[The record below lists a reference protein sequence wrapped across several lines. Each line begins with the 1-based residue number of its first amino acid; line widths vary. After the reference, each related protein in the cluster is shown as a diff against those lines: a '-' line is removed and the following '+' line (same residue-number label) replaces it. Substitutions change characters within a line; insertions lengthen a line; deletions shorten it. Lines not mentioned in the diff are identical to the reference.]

1 MKIKFNKIILAVG
14 ALALTSCQASFK
26 DYGLLNGN
34 SKVIT
39 SVQSHQK
46 FLNSS
51 REYDRCVDEGHF
63 FDKKASD
70 SKDNSISLYSKSADI
85 LSKCDQL
92 IGDYN
97 TIVSKDQR
105 MKNYA
110 LSIQNYLK
118 SGRLKV
124 ASLKLEDFKNR
135 FDRDLI
141 YSDGSSFIK
150 NTEVI
155 LDIGNEKKGLDLEM
169 INSNRKIKSEL
180 KRIWHWSKK

>member
-1 MKIKFNKIILAVG
+1 MKIKFNKIIITLG

-26 DYGLLNGN
+26 DYGLLNN
-34 SKVIT
+34 SSKVIT
-39 SVQSHQK
+39 SAQSHQK
-46 FLNSS
+46 YLNST
-51 REYDRCVDEGHF
+51 REYDKCVDEGYF
-63 FDKKASD
+63 FDQKASD
-70 SKDNSISLYSKSADI
+70 SRDNAISLYSKSAEI
-85 LSKCDQL
+85 LSKCEQL
-92 IGDYN
+92 IGDYS
-97 TIVSKDQR
+97 TIITKDQR

-124 ASLKLEDFKNR
+124 ASSKLEDFKSK

-150 NTEVI
+150 NTEAI
-155 LDIGNEKKGLDLEM
+155 LDIANEKKGLDLEM
-169 INSNRKIKSEL
+169 TNSNRKIKSEL